1 MPPPVRERLEGAGL
15 QVAGDRVVVPAEDAA
30 EVQSVIDAL
39 RAAGI
44 VIRELKESRQSL
56 EELFLAA
63 VQGARQEGGK
73 P

>member
-1 MPPPVRERLEGAGL
+1 M
-15 QVAGDRVVVPAEDAA
+15 
-30 EVQSVIDAL
+30 IDAL

-56 EELFLAA
+56 EEFFLAA